1 MPAPWQEWKHCLVD
15 HCEKLPLALDEVS
28 DREKGDQTKQ
38 VRLLIAAQW
47 ARTLEVAR
55 VEGPESVAAQERKK
69 ELQAIVCTVLEEFV
83 QVLAFAPEPDL
94 SKVVSPAADDTACNS
109 SASPSSSLASGSPS
123 SCDEAPF
130 DIKFLRAGSD
140 VWTVFQV
147 WV

>member
-1 MPAPWQEWKHCLVD
+1 MD
-15 HCEKLPLALDEVS
+15 DVS
-28 DREKGDQTKQ
+28 DREKGDQIKQ

-55 VEGPESVAAQERKK
+55 VEGPDSVATQERQK
-69 ELQAIVCTVLEEFV
+69 ELRTIVDWLLQEFA

-94 SKVVSPAADDTACNS
+94 TKVVSPDGTACHAPLS
-109 SASPSSSLASGSPS
+109 SSPSGSSTSGSPS
-123 SCDEAPF
+123 SGDQAPF
-130 DIKFLRAGSD
+130 DIKFLQAGSD

>member
-1 MPAPWQEWKHCLVD
+1 M
-15 HCEKLPLALDEVS
+15 DEVS

-47 ARTLEVAR
+47 ART
-55 VEGPESVAAQERKK
+55 VEGPESVAAQERKT
-69 ELQAIVCTVLEEFV
+69 ELQTIVCTVLEEFA

-109 SASPSSSLASGSPS
+109 SVSASPSSSLASGSPS

>member
-1 MPAPWQEWKHCLVD
+1 M
-15 HCEKLPLALDEVS
+15 DEVS

-55 VEGPESVAAQERKK
+55 VEGPESVAAQERKT
-69 ELQAIVCTVLEEFV
+69 ELQTIVCTVLEEFA

-94 SKVVSPAADDTACNS
+94 SKVASPAADDTACNS
-109 SASPSSSLASGSPS
+109 SVSASPSSSLASGSPS

-130 DIKFLRAGSD
+130 DIKFLRGGSD